1 MKRSRVK
8 NGWWAAAAAV
18 FGALAALATL
28 RSFGA
33 DAVRLIRIK
42 TM

>member
-1 MKRSRVK
+1 MKRARA
-8 NGWWAAAAAV
+8 NFRWAAAAAV
-18 FGALAALATL
+18 VGALAALVTL

-33 DAVRLIRIK
+33 DAVRYLRIK